1 MTNLQRWLFY
11 ASLFA
16 VPYLAI
22 CLGTVQTQFTTK
34 YFLHIQLLPLVLLV
48 IFGVSSMQ
56 ITPGLWVII
65 IIIIL
70 LMQIFSVWTVLY
82 RTFTFNDCPEAA
94 KELQAEILEARK
106 DLIAKG
112 FRFRD
117 WGVGILTPQVLCM
130 LICNSIIY
138 KKLRKLTWDRVL
150 CL

>member
-56 ITPGLWVII
+56 ITPGL
-65 IIIIL
+65 
-70 LMQIFSVWTVLY
+70 
-82 RTFTFNDCPEAA
+82 
-94 KELQAEILEARK
+94 
-106 DLIAKG
+106 
-112 FRFRD
+112 
-117 WGVGILTPQVLCM
+117 
-130 LICNSIIY
+130 
-138 KKLRKLTWDRVL
+138 
-150 CL
+150 

>member
-22 CLGTVQTQFTTK
+22 VLGTVQTPFTTK
-34 YFLHIQLLPLVLLV
+34 YFLHIQLLPLLLLV
-48 IFGVSSMQ
+48 IFG
-56 ITPGLWVII
+56 
-65 IIIIL
+65 
-70 LMQIFSVWTVLY
+70 IFSVWTVLY

-117 WGVGILTPQVLCM
+117 
-130 LICNSIIY
+130 
-138 KKLRKLTWDRVL
+138 
-150 CL
+150 

>member
-22 CLGTVQTQFTTK
+22 VLGTVQTAFTTK
-34 YFLHIQLLPLVLLV
+34 YFLHIQLLPLLLLV
-48 IFGVSSMQ
+48 IFG
-56 ITPGLWVII
+56 
-65 IIIIL
+65 
-70 LMQIFSVWTVLY
+70 IFSVWTVLY

-94 KELQAEILEARK
+94 KELQAEIIGARK

-117 WGVGILTPQVLCM
+117 
-130 LICNSIIY
+130 
-138 KKLRKLTWDRVL
+138 
-150 CL
+150 